1 MILPSSETEENLSMK
16 SFNSHDYTA
25 SQLPY
30 IMHVSDLEDQV
41 VTCYMFNLFLI
52 SILFFFLIDKE
63 NNIKKREEET
73 PI

>member
-1 MILPSSETEENLSMK
+1 MK

-52 SILFFFLIDKE
+52 SIFFFFFLIDKE

>member
-1 MILPSSETEENLSMK
+1 MK

-30 IMHVSDLEDQV
+30 IMHVSDLENQV

-52 SILFFFLIDKE
+52 SNFFFLIDKE